1 MDEKIYSQAKKIIE
15 RNPNC
20 SISYL
25 QRTLHIGYNR
35 ATELIKAI
43 QPTKL
48 KEKNTYT
55 DTNARNIAIL
65 SIGDAGEKIVSSIN
79 NQKIKDIK
87 LLSLKKALIQSDNA
101 IATSLKDI
109 DLLFLV
115 TGLGGETGSTVAPL
129 VTKIAKE
136 LKIVVCSIVTMP
148 FSFEG
153 QKREKLARKGLL
165 DLKKYT
171 DSIFVIENN
180 SFLQA
185 LDKTLGLKE
194 SFEVV
199 DNTIAQ
205 MIINILNPALNS
217 TSNHIDLDFNDIYN
231 VLSHKGLSAI
241 GISEHKGKNS
251 VVNAINS
258 AIEFPLFK
266 NINISDALCVLI
278 IVRTHPKFQLSSM
291 QEAIDV
297 VDKNEET
304 SIIFTTSVD
313 ASLEIGYVQVTVV
326 ATGFEKMLNKAVNN
340 VM

>member
-1 MDEKIYSQAKKIIE
+1 MDKKSYSQAKRIVEK
-15 RNPNC
+15 NPNC

-25 QRTLHIGYNR
+25 QRTLRIGYNR
-35 ATELIKAI
+35 ATELMEAI
-43 QPTKL
+43 QPSKI

-87 LLSLKKALIQSDNA
+87 LLSFKKALIQSDNA
-101 IATSLKDI
+101 IATSLKGI
-109 DLLFLV
+109 NLLFLV
-115 TGLGGETGSTVAPL
+115 TGLGGKTGGTVVPL
-129 VTKIAKE
+129 IAKVAKE

-153 QKREKLARKGLL
+153 QKRGKLAKEGLIK
-165 DLKKYT
+165 LKKYT

-180 SFLQA
+180 SFLQS

-199 DNTIAQ
+199 DKTLAQ

-217 TSNHIDLDFNDIYN
+217 TSNNIDLDFNDMYN

-241 GISEHKGKNS
+241 GISGHKGKNS

-258 AIEFPLFK
+258 AIKFPLFK

-278 IVRTHPKFQLSSM
+278 IVRTHPEFQLSRL
-291 QEAIDV
+291 QETIDV
-297 VDKNEET
+297 VDKNEEM
-304 SIIFTTSVD
+304 SIIFATSVD